1 MSRVAKV
8 VITGPASRV
17 EVDGLT
23 LQTIVA
29 GERELN
35 LVNVG
40 PPGPPGAAAT
50 VHLLGT
56 LDNPSELPTPG
67 SVGDG
72 WMIDG
77 DVWVWTA
84 EGEWINAGPIRGPQG
99 PPGPTEPYVRLGSN
113 LGSPRHLGQLPVAPG
128 GLNADDIFHIG
139 RAISSGNPAAG
150 VNSYGGTIAE
160 LSAAVLG
167 NISVTSNSN
176 GVSFRIAGDFRFQ
189 ICVGQVTFA
198 SGGGVT
204 RNVVWTFPQDFGT
217 SSSTR
222 VFVQPAHFPNV
233 WEKYGPTNL
242 VVPTDHVEIE
252 ATFDSS
258 AW

>member
-1 MSRVAKV
+1 MGHPNRPSRRHPHQHRGVAVADSRGVQRRSGANNRSRHPVRREGSHGMSRVAKV

-128 GLNADDIFHIG
+128 GLSADDILHIG

-150 VNSYGGTIAE
+150 VNSYGGTTAE
-160 LSAAVLG
+160 LLQFIA
-167 NISVTSNSN
+167 SNMAT
-176 GVSFRIAGDFRFQ
+176 IALP
-189 ICVGQVTFA
+189 VA
-198 SGGGVT
+198 SY
-204 RNVVWTFPQDFGT
+204 D
-217 SSSTR
+217 
-222 VFVQPAHFPNV
+222 
-233 WEKYGPTNL
+233 
-242 VVPTDHVEIE
+242 
-252 ATFDSS
+252 
-258 AW
+258 